1 MFAKGAL
8 NIIFYSQCKFAA
20 AVAAAVVIVA
30 GAGVAVAQKSN
41 APANPPRTAVE
52 PHLFAPQRLAQLNLT
67 ADQQQQ
73 IADLEAGTLAK
84 LKAAFTPAQFQQWWQ
99 KKETQ
104 LKLIDNRLNLTA
116 DQQAQLEDLVREHG
130 AEFLTALEPILTP
143 AQLQQ
148 LKQNE
153 AKHWPFVTGLN
164 LTTEQWTQV
173 SDMKREQYAAMKS
186 QLEMILDPEQL
197 QQWEA
202 RQNLTDGLNLTA
214 KQQKQIAEDEA
225 KDLAQLEKI
234 LTPAQFGQLLH

>member
-8 NIIFYSQCKFAA
+8 NIIFYSQCKCAA

-99 KKETQ
+99 KKET
-104 LKLIDNRLNLTA
+104 
-116 DQQAQLEDLVREHG
+116 
-130 AEFLTALEPILTP
+130 
-143 AQLQQ
+143 
-148 LKQNE
+148 
-153 AKHWPFVTGLN
+153 
-164 LTTEQWTQV
+164 
-173 SDMKREQYAAMKS
+173 
-186 QLEMILDPEQL
+186 
-197 QQWEA
+197 
-202 RQNLTDGLNLTA
+202 
-214 KQQKQIAEDEA
+214 
-225 KDLAQLEKI
+225 
-234 LTPAQFGQLLH
+234 

>member
-1 MFAKGAL
+1 M
-8 NIIFYSQCKFAA
+8 
-20 AVAAAVVIVA
+20 AAAVVIVA

-84 LKAAFTPAQFQQWWQ
+84 LKATFTPAQFQQWWQ

-116 DQQAQLEDLVREHG
+116 DQQAQLEDLVREHM